1 MPQVTMPQLGEG
13 VEEGTIGKWLKQ
25 VGDAIRVGDPL
36 VEVVT
41 DKVNAEVPSPFAG
54 TLTKILVSEGETIQN
69 DAPIAEVEGSEA
81 ESAGSDPSSAAPD
94 TAEVPQQGEGPG
106 TGTREAVA
114 SDTGATP
121 EDSASSDPGST
132 LDTHASD
139 DSATTDTTARLDT
152 DDGAT
157 PGENTAPD
165 DREGT
170 DAAPDAGAAAAARP
184 SSLAPP
190 AALAQAPT
198 EATDAALAAA
208 TPAPTI
214 PADVRM
220 TPAVRRL
227 ARDLRVD
234 VTAITGSGI
243 GGRITRSDIEQA
255 AAGATNGAAPR
266 PATAAAAP
274 TSADSPVREG
284 DSLKKLSPMRKAI
297 ANHMAKFL
305 DVPTAYITFEV
316 DMTPVVRSRTAIN
329 DQYKAREGI
338 SLSYVA
344 YMTMACVEALRKHH
358 DLNAHW
364 TDEGH
369 WRRKD
374 INIGIAVAVEDGLV
388 VPVIKH
394 ADTLS
399 LHGLN
404 VAINDLAKRARS
416 KKLAPADLE
425 GGTFTVDNT
434 GWTGS
439 VLTLPIINVPEVA
452 IITMEK
458 IVKRPVVLEDQGD
471 AIAVRS
477 MMNICIAID
486 HRATDGAQA
495 GEFLADVQ
503 RWLESVDEHTPVW

>member
-1 MPQVTMPQLGEG
+1 
-13 VEEGTIGKWLKQ
+13 
-25 VGDAIRVGDPL
+25 
-36 VEVVT
+36 
-41 DKVNAEVPSPFAG
+41 
-54 TLTKILVSEGETIQN
+54 
-69 DAPIAEVEGSEA
+69 
-81 ESAGSDPSSAAPD
+81 
-94 TAEVPQQGEGPG
+94 
-106 TGTREAVA
+106 
-114 SDTGATP
+114 
-121 EDSASSDPGST
+121 
-132 LDTHASD
+132 
-139 DSATTDTTARLDT
+139 
-152 DDGAT
+152 
-157 PGENTAPD
+157 
-165 DREGT
+165 
-170 DAAPDAGAAAAARP
+170 
-184 SSLAPP
+184 
-190 AALAQAPT
+190 
-198 EATDAALAAA
+198 
-208 TPAPTI
+208 
-214 PADVRM
+214 
-220 TPAVRRL
+220 
-227 ARDLRVD
+227 
-234 VTAITGSGI
+234 
-243 GGRITRSDIEQA
+243 
-255 AAGATNGAAPR
+255 
-266 PATAAAAP
+266 
-274 TSADSPVREG
+274 
-284 DSLKKLSPMRKAI
+284 
-297 ANHMAKFL
+297 MAKFL